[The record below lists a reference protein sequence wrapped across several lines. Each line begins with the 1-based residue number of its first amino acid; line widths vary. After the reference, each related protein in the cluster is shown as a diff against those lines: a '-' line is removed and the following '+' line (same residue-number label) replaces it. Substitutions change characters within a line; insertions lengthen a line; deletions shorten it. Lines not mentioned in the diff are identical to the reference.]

1 MANTLL
7 TIDMVTQ
14 EALRVLHQKL
24 KFIKTINREYDDQY
38 AKDGAKIGSTLR
50 IRKPPLYTVSSGPT
64 FVAQDATETY
74 ASLAVTNQKQVGLGF
89 TSAEFALSIDDFS
102 ERFLKPAMAVMA
114 SNIEADVLSVANN
127 VYNVVDNSGAAC
139 SFNKILQGRKQ
150 MVDNLTPDGDWSAQ
164 LNTQD
169 NVDMVDQLKGL
180 FQSSAQIK
188 DQYEDGVLGRTAG
201 FDFYENTLLSN
212 ATTGTATA
220 TGFLINAT
228 NQSGTTL
235 TVDTGTGGWNAGD
248 VFTIANVFRVHPETK
263 VNTGILQQFTVTT
276 TNAAPSTSL
285 IISPSIQGPLQ
296 GSTQNVNALPAD
308 NAAVSKVGGTTSAV
322 YKPSLLYHK
331 SAFTFATA
339 DLPLPKG
346 VDFASRQ
353 VYDGISLR
361 ILRQYDA
368 LYDRFITRADV
379 LYGYTSLYPQI
390 ASRVLS
396 N

>member
-1 MANTLL
+1 MGNTLL

-50 IRKPPLYTVSSGPT
+50 IRKPPMYTVSTGPT
-64 FVAQDATETY
+64 FVPQDSVETY

-89 TSAEFALSIDDFS
+89 TSAEFSLQIDDFS
-102 ERFLKPAMAVMA
+102 DRFLKPAMAVLA
-114 SNIEADVLSVANN
+114 SNIEADVLSVANG
-127 VYNVVDNSGAAC
+127 VYNVVDNIGAAC
-139 SFNKILQGRKQ
+139 AFNKMLQGRKQ
-150 MVDNLTPDGDWSAQ
+150 MVDNLTPDGEWAAQ

-169 NVDMVDQLKGL
+169 NVDMVDTLKGL

-188 DQYEDGVLGRTAG
+188 DQYEDGVLGRASG

-212 ATTGTATA
+212 QTTGTATN
-220 TGFLINAT
+220 TGFLMNAT
-228 NQSGTTL
+228 NQTGATL
-235 TVDTGTGGWNAGD
+235 TVDTGTGGFNAGD
-248 VFTIANVFRVHPETK
+248 VITIANVFRVHPETK
-263 VNTGILQQFTVTT
+263 ANTGIPQQFVVTAVV
-276 TNAAPSTSL
+276 AAPATSL
-285 IISPSIQGPLQ
+285 TISPAIVATGA
-296 GSTQNVNALPAD
+296 TQNVNSVPAD
-308 NAAVSKVGGTTSAV
+308 NAAITKVGTTSTV

-331 SAFTFATA
+331 NAFTFATA

-361 ILRQYDA
+361 ILRQYDGN
-368 LYDRFITRADV
+368 YDRFITRADV
-379 LYGYTSLYPQI
+379 LYGYTSLYPQN